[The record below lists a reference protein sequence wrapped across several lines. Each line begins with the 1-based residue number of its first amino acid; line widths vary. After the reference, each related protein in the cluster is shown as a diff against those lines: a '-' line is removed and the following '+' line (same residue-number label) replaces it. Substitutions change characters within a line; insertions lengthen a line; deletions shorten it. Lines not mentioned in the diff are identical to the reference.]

1 MQTAKD
7 LQTVKECKHLSGY
20 ELTYSTIHNLKNY
33 NLTATAKLVLIM
45 LTTHYNEQKNGAVVF
60 PSIPYISDTL
70 GIGQTATKKAIKDL
84 ITEGLII
91 KSKRGKIKGNYNKY
105 ILTLKVQN
113 TACKRSENELFKQ
126 SENDLFHEHEPVNM
140 NLNKEQQPVKE
151 KSENNKPK
159 NVVAFSSFS
168 SFKKCKSVKLADVPN
183 IIKENK
189 NIKNP
194 CGYWAS
200 LDENAKN
207 EYIEKEKQKEQIRL
221 KKIEFEKQEE
231 LRKIQEQK
239 ELEEIRKQPPFWE
252 TCNRQEAVKHLQNFK
267 NMRQLLHTGYRQM
280 LIDKYNIDAKTELL
294 Q

>member
-7 LQTVKECKHLSGY
+7 LQTVKECNKHLSGY
-20 ELTYSTIHNLKNY
+20 DLTTLLLRGGLSKLGLNSN
-33 NLTATAKLVLIM
+33 AKLVLTY
-45 LTTHYNEQKNGAVVF
+45 LATCYNEKNGSVYPRVKTMSEALE
-60 PSIPYISDTL
+60 ISER
-70 GIGQTATKKAIKDL
+70 GIIRALAEL
-84 ITEGLII
+84 TEKGCII
-91 KSKRGKIKGNYNKY
+91 RSKRGRNTNIYVITNKV
-105 ILTLKVQN
+105 LNLANNDT
-113 TACKRSENELFKQ
+113 TKRQDDTTSNDIMSLPCHEVKQ
-126 SENDLFHEHEPVNM
+126 HEV
-140 NLNKEQQPVKE
+140 KEQQQTKEVKPV
-151 KSENNKPK
+151 K

-168 SFKKCKSVKLADVPN
+168 SFKKYKSIKLEDVPN
-183 IIKENK
+183 IIKDNK

-207 EYIEKEKQKEQIRL
+207 EYIEKEKQKEEIRL

-252 TCNRQEAVKHLQNFK
+252 TCNRQEAIKHLRNFK

-280 LIDKYNIDAKTELL
+280 LIDKYNIDVKIEVL

>member
-7 LQTVKECKHLSGY
+7 IQTVKECNKHLSGY

-113 TACKRSENELFKQ
+113 TASKQ

-140 NLNKEQQPVKE
+140 NLSKEQPVKE

-159 NVVAFSSFS
+159 NVVAFSSLS
-168 SFKKCKSVKLADVPN
+168 SFKKSKSVKLEDVPN

-200 LDENAKN
+200 LDKNAKN
-207 EYIEKEKQKEQIRL
+207 EYLEKDKKKEEIRL

-231 LRKIQEQK
+231 IRKKQEAK

-252 TCNRQEAVKHLQNFK
+252 TCSRQEAVKHLQNFK

-280 LIDKYNIDAKTELL
+280 LIDKHNIDVKTEVL